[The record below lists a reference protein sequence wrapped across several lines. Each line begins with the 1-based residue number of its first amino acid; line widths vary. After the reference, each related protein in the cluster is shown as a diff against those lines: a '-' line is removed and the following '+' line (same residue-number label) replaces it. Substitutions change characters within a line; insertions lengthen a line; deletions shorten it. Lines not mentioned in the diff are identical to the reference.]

1 MNLNEKWRQLTRKQQ
16 QAVVVCAVCALV
28 LVITISVTAVLV
40 TKQIRASQNPQDPDS
55 QTSDYD
61 DSNYTIDSTA
71 VLEKTEDA
79 GAEYLKDTLFIGD
92 SNTVRLYN
100 NGMVT
105 LQQYCAKE
113 GLTIQDANTME
124 IVSFKK
130 DAKQYTI
137 VDAITKMKPRRVLI
151 TLGTNNA
158 DGSLSEEDFIASYR
172 KLIESIQNAY
182 SYTDIIINAIPA
194 IPQNHAKYPDL
205 DQKVIDNYN
214 MALAKLCEET
224 NCKFL
229 NSAQALKDENGY
241 GKETYYNKDDIH
253 LTSSGLKAMLD
264 YYTTHAHKTEDRRP
278 DTKNIATRAED
289 FTTNPTPES
298 SAKPTEEP
306 VAGFTASY
314 HAQPSGSG
322 TLTMNNESG
331 KDSFKVDIKD
341 AGDSVTVK
349 AVPNEG
355 NIFVKWSDGVTSME
369 RTDKKFKQNLD
380 VTAMFASLNLSISAD
395 RQDGTVDDEIQF
407 KAKLSSDKYAKIDDV
422 VWFVD
427 GEKVDGVAGGSYKFS
442 FEEAGTLKVAAE
454 VTYNGQT
461 VRSNTVKITVEAKAT
476 ATPTPAPTPTP
487 TPTPAPTATPSPTPV
502 NTPDKQPEPEVPVEP
517 GENPDGEKLP
527 ETQPEA
533 AE

>member
-1 MNLNEKWRQLTRKQQ
+1 MNLSDKWRQLTRKQQ

-28 LVITISVTAVLV
+28 LVITISVTSVLV
-40 TKQIRASQNPQDPDS
+40 TKQIRASQKPQNQGDLTD
-55 QTSDYD
+55 DYD
-61 DSNYTIDSTA
+61 DSRYVIESTA

-100 NGMVT
+100 NGMIT

-113 GLTIQDANTME
+113 GLTIQEANTLEM
-124 IVSFKK
+124 VSFKK
-130 DAKQYTI
+130 DTKQYTI
-137 VDAITKMKPRRVLI
+137 VDAIAKMKPRRVLI

-158 DGSLSEEDFIASYR
+158 DGSLAEEDFIASYR
-172 KLIESIQNAY
+172 KLIESIQKAY
-182 SYTDIIINAIPA
+182 SYTDVIINAIPA
-194 IPQNHAKYPDL
+194 IPENHAKYPNL
-205 DQKVIDNYN
+205 DQKVIDQYN

-224 NCKFL
+224 NAKFL
-229 NSAQALKDENGY
+229 NSAQALKGENGY
-241 GKETYYNKDDIH
+241 GKETYYNKEDIH
-253 LTSSGLKAMLD
+253 LTASGLKAMLD
-264 YYTTHAHKTEDRRP
+264 YYKTHAYQTEDRRP
-278 DTKNIATRAED
+278 DTKDIPTRAED

-306 VAGFTASY
+306 FAGFTASY

-331 KDSFKVDIKD
+331 KTSFKVDVKNE
-341 AGDSVTVK
+341 ADSVTVA

-355 NIFVKWSDGVTSME
+355 NIFVKWSDGVTSKE
-369 RTDKKFKQNLD
+369 RTDKNFKQNLD

-395 RQDGTVDDEIQF
+395 RKSGTVDDEIQC
-407 KAKLSSDKYAKIDDV
+407 KAKLNSDKYAKIDDV

-427 GEKVDGVAGGSYKFS
+427 GKKIDGVAGSSYKFS
-442 FEEAGTLKVAAE
+442 FEEAGTLKISAE

-461 VRSNTVKITVEAKAT
+461 VRSNTIEISVEAK

-487 TPTPAPTATPSPTPV
+487 TPAPTATPVTPTAS
-502 NTPDKQPEPEVPVEP
+502 PDKKPEPEGTIEP
-517 GENPDGEKLP
+517 NKNPDGEKVP
-527 ETQPEA
+527 EVQPED